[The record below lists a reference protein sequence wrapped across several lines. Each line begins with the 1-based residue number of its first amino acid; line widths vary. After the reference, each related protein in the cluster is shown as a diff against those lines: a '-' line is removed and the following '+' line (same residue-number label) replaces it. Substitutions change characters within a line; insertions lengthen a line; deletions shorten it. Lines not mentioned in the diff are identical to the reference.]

1 MISKQLKPSSITKK
15 TFLYPSFF
23 FCLFI
28 FNFFLYFFRVSWYLC
43 ICVHMCMCVKNLN
56 IIFTKMYKVDLS
68 FDFCSFDF
76 FDKDLS
82 IFFSF
87 ILRFFFLFYMI
98 AKLWFSIRTRW
109 FFMTDDTKS
118 IYDCKQSLETDMADY
133 KSKILFFFD
142 IFVF

>member
-82 IFFSF
+82 IFFSS
-87 ILRFFFLFYMI
+87 ILRSFFLF
-98 AKLWFSIRTRW
+98 
-109 FFMTDDTKS
+109 
-118 IYDCKQSLETDMADY
+118 
-133 KSKILFFFD
+133 FFFFILGCQAMVFD
-142 IFVF
+142 SNEMIFYDGRYEIDLWLQAIAGNRYGWL